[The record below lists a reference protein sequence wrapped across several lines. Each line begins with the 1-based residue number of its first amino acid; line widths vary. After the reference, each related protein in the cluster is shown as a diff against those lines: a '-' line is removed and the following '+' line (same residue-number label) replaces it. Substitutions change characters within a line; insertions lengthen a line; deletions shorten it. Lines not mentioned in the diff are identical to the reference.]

1 MHAHLFSVLREN
13 RLPWLAIH
21 NDTRC
26 ITLCQ
31 FVYLSIKETTIG
43 DGYIDICPCF
53 AICLYDIQMGINIIL
68 WNSQYNYY
76 LYHFVIK
83 LLCITYHPCLE
94 TYKMLIL
101 YFQYMIKEY
110 YQL

>member
-1 MHAHLFSVLREN
+1 
-13 RLPWLAIH
+13 
-21 NDTRC
+21 
-26 ITLCQ
+26 
-31 FVYLSIKETTIG
+31 
-43 DGYIDICPCF
+43 
-53 AICLYDIQMGINIIL
+53 MGINIIL

-83 LLCITYHPCLE
+83 LLFITYHPSLE